1 MKPIIDILPADL
13 EKVCSIL
20 DAHTPD
26 FEVWAFGSRVNW
38 KARANSD
45 LDIAVINDIP
55 LTISEMENLKE
66 AFSSSDLPFKVD
78 VVDWA
83 STSEEF
89 KNIIKIRHIII
100 QDKRVSRI
108 PVSSVARAIIGGTP
122 SRNKPE
128 NWNGRIPW
136 ATAKDIVS
144 ANRYLYKTREHITD
158 HGLANSS
165 AKIMPAGTIVITAR
179 GTVGALCQLGQEM
192 SFNQTCYA
200 IVPKDG
206 MDSNYLYY
214 ALKGS
219 VKQMKSLTYGTIF
232 DTITKKTFNDW
243 EIPNFP
249 LDKQLAISNIL
260 GSLDDKIELN
270 GRMNETLE
278 EIARTLFKSW
288 FVDFDPVRAK
298 MDGHWQPGQSLPGLP
313 AELYNL
319 FPDRLVPSKIG
330 EIPKGWK
337 VKKLGNLV
345 ETIRGRSYRSKE
357 LSDSDTALVTLKSF
371 NRGGGYRL
379 DGLKPYIGKYKEQQ
393 IVRPGELIVAMTDVT
408 QAAEV
413 IGRPAIVQESKYST
427 LVVSLDCTIV
437 RPRDDTYLS
446 VPYLYSMAMTR
457 SFNEHTYAL
466 TTGTTVLHLSRE
478 AVPSFLL
485 PLPPKSI
492 VEFFN
497 KLSIPIFKRL
507 ANNISESE
515 TLATIRDSLIP
526 KLLSGEIRVDNL
538 KNIPE

>member
-1 MKPIIDILPADL
+1 MLTVGTFAPFTYGKGLSKKTRNETGSVP
-13 EKVCSIL
+13 V
-20 DAHTPD
+20 
-26 FEVWAFGSRVNW
+26 FGSNGIIGYH
-38 KARANSD
+38 D
-45 LDIAVINDIP
+45 TP
-55 LTISEMENLKE
+55 LTNG
-66 AFSSSDLPFKVD
+66 P
-78 VVDWA
+78 
-83 STSEEF
+83 T
-89 KNIIKIRHIII
+89 III
-100 QDKRVSRI
+100 
-108 PVSSVARAIIGGTP
+108 
-122 SRNKPE
+122 
-128 NWNGRIPW
+128 GR
-136 ATAKDIVS
+136 K
-144 ANRYLYKTREHITD
+144 
-158 HGLANSS
+158 
-165 AKIMPAGTIVITAR
+165 
-179 GTVGALCQLGQEM
+179 GTVGAVHYSPVPCWPIDTTFYITESNSQRLRFKYYLLQSLGLNLMNSDSAVPGLNRGAAHAIRISVPSEIEQQFIA
-192 SFNQTCYA
+192 SF
-200 IVPKDG
+200 
-206 MDSNYLYY
+206 
-214 ALKGS
+214 
-219 VKQMKSLTYGTIF
+219 
-232 DTITKKTFNDW
+232 
-243 EIPNFP
+243 
-249 LDKQLAISNIL
+249 L
-260 GSLDDKIELN
+260 GDLDDKIELN
-270 GRMNETLE
+270 RRMNDTLE
-278 EIARTLFKSW
+278 EMARNLFKYW
-288 FVDFDPVRAK
+288 FVNFDPVRAK
-298 MDGHWQPGQSLPGLP
+298 MDGRWQPGQSLPGLP

-319 FPDRLVPSKIG
+319 FPDRLVPSEIG
-330 EIPKGWK
+330 EIPEGWK

-497 KLSIPIFKRL
+497 KSSIPIFKRL

-538 KNIPE
+538 ENIPE

>member
-38 KARANSD
+38 KARATSD

-55 LTISEMENLKE
+55 LTVSEMENLKE

-89 KNIIKIRHIII
+89 KSIIKTRHIII
-100 QDKRVSRI
+100 QNKRVSRI
-108 PVSSVARAIIGGTP
+108 PVSSIARVVIGGTP

-128 NWNGRIPW
+128 NWNGRVPW

-219 VKQMKSLTYGTIF
+219 VKQMRSLTYGTVF

-243 EIPNFP
+243 EIPKFP
-249 LDKQLAISNIL
+249 LDTQLAISNIL

-270 GRMNETLE
+270 GRMNKTLE

-288 FVDFDPVRAK
+288 FIDFDPVRAK
-298 MDGHWQPGQSLPGLP
+298 IDGRWQPGQSLPGLP
-313 AELYNL
+313 TELYDL
-319 FPDRLVPSKIG
+319 FPDRLVPSILG
-330 EIPKGWK
+330 EIPESWK
-337 VKKLGNLV
+337 LVSLSKIIELNPRRSLKK
-345 ETIRGRSYRSKE
+345 
-357 LSDSDTALVTLKSF
+357 
-371 NRGGGYRL
+371 
-379 DGLKPYIGKYKEQQ
+379 
-393 IVRPGELIVAMTDVT
+393 
-408 QAAEV
+408 
-413 IGRPAIVQESKYST
+413 ST
-427 LVVSLDCTIV
+427 LA
-437 RPRDDTYLS
+437 PYLS
-446 VPYLYSMAMTR
+446 MSNMPTYGHVPLKIIDRNFHSGMKFTKGDTLVARITPCLENGKTAFVGFLNDEEIGWGSTEFIVMRPKVPIPNEFAYCLAR
-457 SFNEHTYAL
+457 SNRFRDFAVKNM
-466 TTGTTVLHLSRE
+466 TGTSGRQRVS
-478 AVPSFLL
+478 ANS
-485 PLPPKSI
+485 
-492 VEFFN
+492 
-497 KLSIPIFKRL
+497 L
-507 ANNISESE
+507 ANYQIPMPTSSEILELFGLHIKPLFEFAQNSVEESHTLSE
-515 TLATIRDSLIP
+515 LRDTLLP
-526 KLLSGEIRVDNL
+526 KLLSGEIRVENFNDL
-538 KNIPE
+538 PI

>member
-1 MKPIIDILPADL
+1 MLTVGTFAPFTYGKGLSKKTRNETGSVP
-13 EKVCSIL
+13 V
-20 DAHTPD
+20 
-26 FEVWAFGSRVNW
+26 FGSNGIIGYH
-38 KARANSD
+38 D
-45 LDIAVINDIP
+45 TP
-55 LTISEMENLKE
+55 LTNG
-66 AFSSSDLPFKVD
+66 P
-78 VVDWA
+78 
-83 STSEEF
+83 T
-89 KNIIKIRHIII
+89 III
-100 QDKRVSRI
+100 
-108 PVSSVARAIIGGTP
+108 
-122 SRNKPE
+122 
-128 NWNGRIPW
+128 GR
-136 ATAKDIVS
+136 K
-144 ANRYLYKTREHITD
+144 
-158 HGLANSS
+158 
-165 AKIMPAGTIVITAR
+165 
-179 GTVGALCQLGQEM
+179 GTVGAVHYSPVPCWPIDTTFYITESNSQRLRFKYYLLQSLGLNLMNSDSAVPGLNRGAAHAIRISVPSEIEQQFIA
-192 SFNQTCYA
+192 SF
-200 IVPKDG
+200 
-206 MDSNYLYY
+206 
-214 ALKGS
+214 
-219 VKQMKSLTYGTIF
+219 
-232 DTITKKTFNDW
+232 
-243 EIPNFP
+243 
-249 LDKQLAISNIL
+249 L
-260 GSLDDKIELN
+260 GDLDDKIDLN
-270 GRMNETLE
+270 RRMNDTLE
-278 EIARTLFKSW
+278 EMARVLFKSW

-298 MDGHWQPGQSLPGLP
+298 MDGRWQPGQSLPGLP

-319 FPDRLVPSKIG
+319 FPDRLVPSEIG